1 MEKICKPLGDEP
13 GEIPSPNSLSL
24 SVSAL
29 SVSVFSVSVWE
40 TSQKKAIVVPYSS
53 FLSPSSGQVLVSSTS
68 ATLTSKASEASPGC
82 SSEKSHHFFRP
93 PESQVCRTPYV
104 WQLLCVQHHRPSQHA
119 DCHDVK
125 LVPGGMPQPSRS
137 PTSTFVEICV
147 RCLFKLFSFPDHY
160 GTVRC

>member
-1 MEKICKPLGDEP
+1 MHPVEKICKPLGDEP

-68 ATLTSKASEASPGC
+68 ATLTSKALEASPG
-82 SSEKSHHFFRP
+82 
-93 PESQVCRTPYV
+93 
-104 WQLLCVQHHRPSQHA
+104 
-119 DCHDVK
+119 
-125 LVPGGMPQPSRS
+125 
-137 PTSTFVEICV
+137 
-147 RCLFKLFSFPDHY
+147 
-160 GTVRC
+160 